1 MFDRDVRSN
10 LPIYKNLLLPY
21 CVKNKR
27 GEKRNY
33 VYGSRSVQFSD
44 VTAFCCGNDAHIREY
59 TNMYCI
65 QQLDWVKFC
74 FTWNTITV
82 KGRFYEQ
89 VIAYRYIGWYCLPLN
104 LSEHILAKQ
113 FCFTEIFC
121 LRYQSRHFS
130 YLYSKYSASLCMQRG
145 ILNAMIQL
153 FAFQAIIIL
162 AFNLFLLTFL
172 IIELE
177 VIWCFLII
185 ACENISNVI
194 FFLHA
199 RRKKNWLFIWEN
211 ALKFLRVV
219 WQA

>member
-10 LPIYKNLLLPY
+10 LPIYKYLLLPY

-33 VYGSRSVQFSD
+33 VYGSRSVQSCD
-44 VTAFCCGNDAHIREY
+44 VMAFCCGNDAHVREY

-89 VIAYRYIGWYCLPLN
+89 VIAYRYICLPLN

-113 FCFTEIFC
+113 FYFTEIFC

-145 ILNAMIQL
+145 IFNTMIQL

-162 AFNLFLLTFL
+162 ALYLFLLTFL
-172 IIELE
+172 LIELE
-177 VIWCFLII
+177 LIWCFLILT
-185 ACENISNVI
+185 CENISNLI

-199 RRKKNWLFIWEN
+199 RRKKNWLLSGKMRSNF
-211 ALKFLRVV
+211 
-219 WQA
+219 